1 MGTQTK
7 QKTEN
12 QIMTIIQF
20 EPFAPRSVKIVRERQ
35 QRQHEQDMINS
46 SRSARVVREASYSY
60 QAVNR
65 MQRET
70 RVHDMILDDIATG
83 AHRAQ
88 LTIDSILDRK
98 DIQQMGLARNKR
110 SW

>member
-1 MGTQTK
+1 
-7 QKTEN
+7 
-12 QIMTIIQF
+12 
-20 EPFAPRSVKIVRERQ
+20 
-35 QRQHEQDMINS
+35 MINS

-88 LTIDSILDRK
+88 LTIGKLIQIHARTKCSTDSILDRK

-110 SW
+110 SWQRK